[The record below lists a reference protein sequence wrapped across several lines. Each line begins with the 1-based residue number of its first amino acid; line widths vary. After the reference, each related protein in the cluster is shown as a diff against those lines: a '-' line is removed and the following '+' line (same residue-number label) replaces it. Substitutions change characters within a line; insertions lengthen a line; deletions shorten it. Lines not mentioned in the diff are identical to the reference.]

1 MAKDKSRTMTTRS
14 ASVNERS
21 TSQSVRNTSSGE
33 GLGGAA
39 DGESDHSS
47 NYSVEDS
54 QGTDHRDL
62 GAVFNAADAFS
73 DIGSSTVNSLDAQQP
88 SNAAASTTRSE
99 DLFSPAGVGLEA
111 PISFGAG
118 AHQQPAGPVPLGA
131 STMAAA
137 VTLPPG
143 PPPSIPRHQSLLSS
157 SAPGE
162 PAGRGSFGQ
171 PRASSSD
178 GASSNDGYGSDED
191 AAALA
196 DALSSQQRAMYNV
209 FRRQLKRARRDGD
222 ANQVAH
228 CQQLITQLLSTA
240 ISLVASLGV
249 DGSAS
254 SSGSSGRP
262 AHITELAPTGVVVPK
277 DTLATIRAS
286 VASAVAGVLERNAGS
301 IGRHTKANKVLSVVG
316 MLVNT
321 MQSVVPSAG
330 AKLAALITVVCGLPP
345 QKLLEASVGSDV
357 DLYRDTLQSLSSAM
371 PRAPDEVSS
380 GVHPFAL
387 LLSRYRL
394 AYRAL
399 LQDDG

>member
-1 MAKDKSRTMTTRS
+1 
-14 ASVNERS
+14 
-21 TSQSVRNTSSGE
+21 
-33 GLGGAA
+33 
-39 DGESDHSS
+39 
-47 NYSVEDS
+47 
-54 QGTDHRDL
+54 
-62 GAVFNAADAFS
+62 
-73 DIGSSTVNSLDAQQP
+73 
-88 SNAAASTTRSE
+88 
-99 DLFSPAGVGLEA
+99 
-111 PISFGAG
+111 
-118 AHQQPAGPVPLGA
+118 
-131 STMAAA
+131 
-137 VTLPPG
+137 
-143 PPPSIPRHQSLLSS
+143 
-157 SAPGE
+157 
-162 PAGRGSFGQ
+162 
-171 PRASSSD
+171 
-178 GASSNDGYGSDED
+178 
-191 AAALA
+191 
-196 DALSSQQRAMYNV
+196 MYNV